1 MRIISI
7 VPRLP
12 PAIDGVGDYAL
23 NLARKIR
30 QSSSITTHFIVCDPM
45 WNGESEI
52 EGFPVSKV
60 PSRLHGNLLSLAQ
73 ESCGEIDNVLLHY
86 VPHGYAKKAC
96 PFWLLNALEDWKHS
110 NSHRRLITMFHE
122 LYAFGL
128 PIINTGVQ
136 LERSGIRIV
145 ANSDFWLAPVQKSLT
160 SRLACLSDR
169 CLTSR
174 QGYADVLLKLSGN
187 KQKSIS
193 ILSIPSN
200 IGEPEEILPL
210 AMRHRQLVIMGQQ
223 KNRLRVYQKA
233 QTELKQICDTLEIER
248 IIDIGPSI
256 DLKQHSINGVPIVEM
271 GRQSAAKISEVLSSS
286 IAGFLSYNPSFL
298 AKSGIF
304 AAYCS
309 HGVLPINYRGNIS
322 SVDGL
327 IAGKHYWFPSR
338 QFAVLDSLENFQTIA
353 NHAFKWYESHSLS
366 IHAKVFVEQIAASK

>member
-1 MRIISI
+1 MNVISI
-7 VPRLP
+7 VPRLS
-12 PAIDGVGDYAL
+12 PAIDGVGDYAF
-23 NLARKIR
+23 NLARQLR
-30 QSSSITTHFIVCDPM
+30 QDFAIGTHFIVGDPT
-45 WNGESEI
+45 WAGERKL
-52 EGFPVSKV
+52 EGFSISQV
-60 PSRLHGNLLSLAQ
+60 PMRSTETLLSLLQAY
-73 ESCGEIDNVLLHY
+73 SDATTVLLHY

-96 PFWLLNALEDWKHS
+96 PFWLIKGLEQWK
-110 NSHRRLITMFHE
+110 NSIDHPKLITMFHE

-128 PIINTGVQ
+128 PVLNTGVQ
-136 LERSGIRIV
+136 LERNGIRIV
-145 ANSDFWLAPVQKSLT
+145 ANSDFWLAPVQKSLA

-174 QGYADVLLKLSGN
+174 QGYAEIVSRFSK
-187 KQKSIS
+187 KQHSSIS
-193 ILSIPSN
+193 ILPIPSN

-248 IIDIGPSI
+248 IVDIGPSI
-256 DLKQHSINGVPIVEM
+256 DLKQHSINGVPIVEL
-271 GRQSAAKISEVLSSS
+271 GRQPAAKISEILSSS

-309 HGVLPINYRGNIS
+309 HGVLPINYRGNNS

-338 QFAVLDSLENFQTIA
+338 QSAVLDSLEDFQTIA
-353 NHAFKWYESHSLS
+353 NHAFKWYESHNLS

>member
-1 MRIISI
+1 MQIISI
-7 VPRLP
+7 APRLV

-23 NLARKIR
+23 NLARQLR
-30 QSSSITTHFIVCDPM
+30 QDFAINTHFIVGDPN
-45 WNGESEI
+45 WSGEAVI
-52 EGFPVSKV
+52 EGFLVSQV
-60 PSRLHGNLLSLAQ
+60 ETRSTEAFLSLLQTAQ
-73 ESCGEIDNVLLHY
+73 TPSIILLHY

-96 PFWLLNALEDWKHS
+96 PFWLLSALENWKHS
-110 NSHRRLITMFHE
+110 NSHRKLITMFHE

-174 QGYADVLLKLSGN
+174 QGYADVLLRLSGN

-248 IIDIGPSI
+248 IVDIGPSI
-256 DLKQHSINGVPIVEM
+256 DLKQHSINGVPIVEL
-271 GRQSAAKISEVLSSS
+271 GRQPAAKISEILSSS

-309 HGVLPINYRGNIS
+309 HGVLPINYRGNNS

-338 QFAVLDSLENFQTIA
+338 QSAVLDSLEDFQTIA
-353 NHAFKWYESHSLS
+353 NHAFKWYESHNLS